1 MKMKNQA
8 PRHKLMQCLLY
19 PEKIAVIGATPDTLW
34 SRNLLGGLR
43 SGGYRGQVS
52 VVNPGRASVLGF
64 PSFANIASLPETP
77 DLGVILVSAKNV
89 PDSMR
94 ELAARGCRAAYIL
107 AAGFESKESIA
118 TLKALATELGM
129 LILGPNCNGFIR
141 PDAGLHVWTGPIP
154 RPYKAG
160 SLAFISQS
168 SAIAASAIA
177 SAWERGLGFSVII
190 STGNQLNFTLA
201 DALETQIDNAD
212 TRAII
217 CYIEQFGDFKQ
228 FSTAVIRC
236 RSAGKA
242 VIAVAAGT
250 SQAAREIALSHTG
263 ALSAGGEINA
273 AALEA
278 LGVIQA
284 NDIDEALDYSSL
296 FELLPRRAW
305 REVNNVAVIA
315 ISGGYA
321 ALAADALAAHGLKTP
336 PLPNEVLEVLPE
348 AVPRINPMDLTATV
362 FGWGEKYPE
371 VIDRFITS
379 DTYDAVVLMFGMW
392 EGLERWFAPITARA
406 YRTQKPVFV
415 GGNEVL
421 SLSDATRK
429 LLDLDPFPHISGVA
443 RIARA
448 LSGMR
453 MYFTRAPKLSTE
465 WIEGPRENWGGSA
478 IATVPDLAPQ
488 LSAAGISFVRWVKIN
503 SQKINYPSDLGDK
516 IVLKLE
522 SPSMP
527 HKTEFNAVR
536 FPVTQGDFVQVVQE
550 LEALAEQQKL
560 TTWVIIAQEYIS
572 NSPLELLAGVIVDP
586 IVGPVLTVGLG
597 GTQAEILRRTAQAL
611 CPLDNAMARELVDRL
626 GVAPLFA
633 GYRGKP
639 PLDTSIYELLAN
651 VSQWA
656 HRHRDNLLE
665 LDLNPIL
672 VRPLG
677 FSAVAADA
685 LARFR
690 SHG

>member
-1 MKMKNQA
+1 MENEA
-8 PRHKLMQCLLY
+8 FREAMQRLLY
-19 PEKIAVIGATPDTLW
+19 PENIVVIGATPDTLW

-43 SGGYRGQVS
+43 AGGYRGQVR

-64 PSFANIASLPETP
+64 PSFASIASLPESP
-77 DLGVILVSAKNV
+77 DLGVILVGAKNV

-107 AAGFESKESIA
+107 AAGFESKESII
-118 TLKALATELGM
+118 TLRALATELGM

-217 CYIEQFGDFKQ
+217 CYIEQFGDFSQ
-228 FSTAVIRC
+228 FASAVMRC
-236 RSAGKA
+236 RGAGKA

-284 NDIDEALDYSSL
+284 HDIDEALDYSSL
-296 FELLPRRAW
+296 FDLLPRRAW
-305 REVNNVAVIA
+305 REVKNVAVIA

-321 ALAADALAAHGLKTP
+321 ALAADALAAYGLETP
-336 PLPNEVLEVLPE
+336 PLPQEVLDVLPE
-348 AVPRINPMDLTATV
+348 VVPQLNPMDLTATV
-362 FGWGEKYPE
+362 FGWGEQYPE

-379 DTYDAVVLMFGMW
+379 DTYDAVVLMFGVW
-392 EGLERWFAPITARA
+392 EGLERWFAPVTAKA

-421 SLSDATRK
+421 ALSDATRK

-448 LSGMR
+448 LAGMR
-453 MYFTRAPKLSTE
+453 MYFTRK
-465 WIEGPRENWGGSA
+465 
-478 IATVPDLAPQ
+478 PQ
-488 LSAAGISFVRWVKIN
+488 LSAEWADGPQESWGGGSVATVPELAPHLTAAGINIARWTAVN
-503 SQKINYPSDLGDK
+503 ASGAEFPAALGEQV
-516 IVLKLE
+516 VLKLE

-536 FPVTQGDFVQVVQE
+536 FPVRKEDFAQITQE
-550 LEALAEQQKL
+550 LAALAAQEKL
-560 TTWVIIAQEYIS
+560 ATWTIIAQEYIS
-572 NSPLELLAGVIVDP
+572 DASLELLAGVVVDP

-611 CPLDNAMARELVDRL
+611 CPLDSAGARELVDRL

-639 PLDTSIYELLAN
+639 PLDPSIYDLLAN

-672 VRPLG
+672 VRSLG
-677 FSAVAADA
+677 SPAVAADA

-690 SHG
+690 SHV